1 MQVVANVAMENI
13 QLKCNVLIL
22 RSQYL
27 VSAEV
32 QILLAVCQRFRIVAT
47 FDNSLVILAMEIRFK
62 ALSSANHFTKTI
74 RHHYHR
80 KVS

>member
-1 MQVVANVAMENI
+1 MLQWRIYNLNA
-13 QLKCNVLIL
+13 

-32 QILLAVCQRFRIVAT
+32 QILLAVCQRFRMVAT
-47 FDNSLVILAMEIRFK
+47 SDNSPVILAMEIRFK